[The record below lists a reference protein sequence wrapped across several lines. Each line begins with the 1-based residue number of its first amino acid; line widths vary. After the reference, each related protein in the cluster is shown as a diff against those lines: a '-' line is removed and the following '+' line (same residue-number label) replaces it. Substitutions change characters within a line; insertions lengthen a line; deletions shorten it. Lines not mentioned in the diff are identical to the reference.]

1 MNKKILVLLLT
12 LCLAVSILTLGVSA
26 EDGSAAT
33 GVFGTNMDTFTFVSL
48 IVAGVLL
55 IAALVICIIKRKAV
69 LEAIKAY
76 KSEFKKITW
85 YSKKNV
91 VRGTVFVIVS
101 VVVIALV
108 VGLLDIV
115 FFEAQYLLTGSGFS
129 FINKLK

>member
-1 MNKKILVLLLT
+1 MNKKFLVLLLT
-12 LCLAVSILTLGVSA
+12 LCLAVSIFTLGVSA

-48 IVAGVLL
+48 IVAGVLV
-55 IAALVICIIKRKAV
+55 IAAAVICIIKRRAV
-69 LEAIKAY
+69 AAGIKAY
-76 KSEFKKITW
+76 KSELKKITW
-85 YSKKNV
+85 YSGKNV
-91 VRGTVFVIVS
+91 VRGTIFVIVS
-101 VVVIALV
+101 VVAIALV

>member
-48 IVAGVLL
+48 VVAGVLL
-55 IAALVICIIKRKAV
+55 IAAAVVCIIKRKAV

>member
-48 IVAGVLL
+48 VVAGVLL

-76 KSEFKKITW
+76 RSEFKKITW

-101 VVVIALV
+101 VIVIALI

>member
-12 LCLAVSILTLGVSA
+12 LCLAISVFTIGVSA
-26 EDGSAAT
+26 EDGAAAT

-69 LEAIKAY
+69 IAGIKAY

-85 YSKKNV
+85 YSGKNV
-91 VRGTVFVIVS
+91 VRETVFVIVS
-101 VVVIALV
+101 MVVIALV
-108 VGLLDIV
+108 VGLLGV
-115 FFEAQYLLTGSGFS
+115 SLRAANRPAPLPRLYS
-129 FINKLK
+129 

>member
-48 IVAGVLL
+48 VVAGVLL

>member
-115 FFEAQYLLTGSGFS
+115 FFEALIIY
-129 FINKLK
+129 NKFVANIG